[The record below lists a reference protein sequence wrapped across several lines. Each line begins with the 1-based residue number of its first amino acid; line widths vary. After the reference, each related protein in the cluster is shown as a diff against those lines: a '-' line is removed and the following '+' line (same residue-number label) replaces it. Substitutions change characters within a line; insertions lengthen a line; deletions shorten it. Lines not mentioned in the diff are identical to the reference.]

1 MSIKDFLLSI
11 VKRPSFNLLAFQ
23 AFTFTILAIAGVI
36 GAFQFVPFLGIKDT
50 SAYYFIVYFYIAA
63 GVIIYTSVIFL
74 IGGIL
79 KKIHI
84 ILFNKSLTIINFIL
98 FYIIYTVLIRIYYIP
113 SSTPTA
119 CAGYGWMLAFG
130 IVFIINGIVYFAVP
144 LYGIIL
150 VIEQIRKIRIEPP
163 QYCRTPVRFW
173 AVVIPAIIYIGIII
187 YIFFELFT

>member
-1 MSIKDFLLSI
+1 MNINKIVLSI

-84 ILFNKSLTIINFIL
+84 IGLKLFEYFHDL
-98 FYIIYTVLIRIYYIP
+98 FCL
-113 SSTPTA
+113 
-119 CAGYGWMLAFG
+119 F
-130 IVFIINGIVYFAVP
+130 FN
-144 LYGIIL
+144 
-150 VIEQIRKIRIEPP
+150 RKI
-163 QYCRTPVRFW
+163 
-173 AVVIPAIIYIGIII
+173 IGIII
-187 YIFFELFT
+187 IIKSARMVNISKNAPSRA